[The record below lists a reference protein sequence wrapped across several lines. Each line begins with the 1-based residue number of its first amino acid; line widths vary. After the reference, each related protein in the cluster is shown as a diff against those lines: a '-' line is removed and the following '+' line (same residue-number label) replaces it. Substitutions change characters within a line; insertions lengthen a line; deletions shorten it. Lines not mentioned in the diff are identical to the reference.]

1 MAIGTKIMEVYGTM
15 SASNYVMGLDHVGIP
30 TMDMEATIAFFTALG
45 FTIKYETMNGSSRVL
60 FLECSGVT
68 IETYEVEKA
77 AGVRGAIDH
86 LALKVSDLDRALEEV
101 QKTGYPVIEG
111 PCFLNFWDNG
121 VRYFMV
127 QGPNG
132 EVVEFAQTL

>member
-1 MAIGTKIMEVYGTM
+1 MAV
-15 SASNYVMGLDHVGIP
+15 SNYVMGLDHIGIP
-30 TMDMEATIAFFTALG
+30 TMDMEATIAFFSALG
-45 FTIKYETMNGSSRVL
+45 FTIRYETVNNGDRVL
-60 FLECSGVT
+60 FLECQGVVV
-68 IETYEVEKA
+68 ETYEVKEA
-77 AGVRGAIDH
+77 AGKRGAIDH
-86 LALKVSDLDRALEEV
+86 MALKVSDLDKALEEV

>member
-1 MAIGTKIMEVYGTM
+1 MAVVDYIT
-15 SASNYVMGLDHVGIP
+15 GLDHVGVP
-30 TMDMEATIAFFTALG
+30 TMDMEATIAFYEAIGFKTIYEALN
-45 FTIKYETMNGSSRVL
+45 NGSRVL
-60 FLECSGVT
+60 FMECQGVT

-86 LALKVSDLDRALEEV
+86 LALKVSDLDKALEEA
-101 QKTGYPVIEG
+101 KKLEYPIVEG

-121 VRYFMV
+121 TRYFMI

-132 EVVEFAQTL
+132 EIVEFAQKL

>member
-1 MAIGTKIMEVYGTM
+1 MAVVDYIT
-15 SASNYVMGLDHVGIP
+15 GLDHVGVP
-30 TMDMEATIAFFTALG
+30 TMDMEATIAFYSAIG
-45 FTIKYETMNGSSRVL
+45 FKTIYETLNNGSRVL
-60 FLECSGVT
+60 FMECQGVT

-86 LALKVSDLDRALEEV
+86 LALAVSDLDKALEEA
-101 QKTGYPVIEG
+101 KKLGYPIVEG

-121 VRYFMV
+121 TRYFMI

-132 EVVEFAQTL
+132 EIIEFAQKL

>member
-1 MAIGTKIMEVYGTM
+1 MAV
-15 SASNYVMGLDHVGIP
+15 SSYVAGLDHVGIP
-30 TMDMEATIAFFTALG
+30 TTDMEATLAFFQSLG
-45 FTIKYETMNGSSRVL
+45 FTIQYETLNGGSRVL
-60 FLECSGVT
+60 FLECSGVV

-86 LALKVSDLDRALEEV
+86 LALKVTDLDKALEEV
-101 QKTGYPVIEG
+101 KKLGYAVIEG

-121 VRYFMV
+121 VRYFMI

-132 EVVEFAQTL
+132 EVVEFAQKL

>member
-1 MAIGTKIMEVYGTM
+1 MAVVDYIT
-15 SASNYVMGLDHVGIP
+15 GLDHVGVP
-30 TMDMEATIAFFTALG
+30 TMDMEATIAFYEAIG
-45 FTIKYETMNGSSRVL
+45 FKTIYETLNNGSRVL
-60 FLECSGVT
+60 FMECQGVT

-86 LALKVSDLDRALEEV
+86 LALKVSDLDKALEEA
-101 QKTGYPVIEG
+101 KKLEYPIVEG

-121 VRYFMV
+121 TRYFMI

-132 EVVEFAQTL
+132 EIVEFAQKL

>member
-1 MAIGTKIMEVYGTM
+1 MAVVDYIT
-15 SASNYVMGLDHVGIP
+15 GLDHVGVP
-30 TMDMEATIAFFTALG
+30 TMDMEATIAFYSAIG
-45 FTIKYETMNGSSRVL
+45 FKTIYETLNNGSRVL
-60 FLECSGVT
+60 FMECQGVT

-86 LALKVSDLDRALEEV
+86 LALAVSDLDKALEEA
-101 QKTGYPVIEG
+101 KKLEYPIVEG

-121 VRYFMV
+121 TRYFMI

-132 EVVEFAQTL
+132 EIIEFAQKL